1 MMSNEKGGGGH
12 GERSV
17 AVGTLAKAIWDAVAK
32 IADKPLFEILAE
44 RHGGVPDR
52 GVFVYAAGGYYY
64 QGKDLPRCAL
74 RCAVISTAGIQSAR

>member
-1 MMSNEKGGGGH
+1 MMSNEKRGGGH

-32 IADKPLFEILAE
+32 IADRPLFEILAE

-52 GVFVYAAGGYYY
+52 RVFVYAAGRLLLSG
-64 QGKDLPRCAL
+64 QGPSPSRTEM
-74 RCAVISTAGIQSAR
+74 RS